1 MSDRVASL
9 TVILDREY
17 RTDDVEAIQKAIEMV
32 KGVQKVVLGP
42 VVDVNTYYAQQKASM
57 EYTTRILRALKEPIK
72 NA

>member
-17 RTDDVEAIQKAIEMV
+17 RTDDVEAIQKAVEMV

>member
-57 EYTTRILRALKEPIK
+57 EYTTRILRALKEPLK

>member
-9 TVILDREY
+9 TVILDHEY

-42 VVDVNTYYAQQKASM
+42 VVDVNTYYARQKASVDITNRVL
-57 EYTTRILRALKEPIK
+57 EALKEPDK